1 MKKEELIRKARLL
14 IKHVK
19 VGYASTGGYAEAKE
33 FLKNYGGG
41 PNNSFYT
48 TIEKLNLNS
57 SGLHVEVKEILEGF
71 INYVENDLFQG
82 LSPERKA
89 QLDVVSDFLEQAQIL
104 LENDEFHPA
113 TSAILIGAS
122 LEELLRNWI
131 EAEGLEM
138 GDKKP
143 GINNYAQILKE
154 NKLINKQDI
163 KDINAWAGIRND
175 AAHGK
180 WEEVS
185 DRARIKLMLEGV
197 NLFMRKYIPSESK
210 NSKPFEKLS

>member
-14 IKHVK
+14 IKHVDGSY
-19 VGYASTGGYAEAKE
+19 VAAGGYAEAKE

-48 TIEKLNLNS
+48 TMEKLNLNS
-57 SGLHVEVKEILEGF
+57 SRLHIEVKKILEGF

-185 DRARIKLMLEGV
+185 DRARIKLMLEGI

-210 NSKPFEKLS
+210 KIKTI